1 MKIKIGRKSFT
12 VLRRDSDLF
21 NQVPRSNFDY
31 ASSVGDGLGSA
42 VITAPALWISR
53 QFPEAPIG
61 VRDKDLELHFDHPLP
76 VLLRHPNQWY
86 GGGTLRMALGL
97 DYAIS
102 ANSYM
107 EIGRGRGNMP
117 TELVY
122 IPSFQIQPKGTKT
135 ELITHYIHETN
146 SGQRRI
152 EASDMIHI
160 RAGIDPHNPKKG
172 LNPLQSLLR
181 EIFTDDEA
189 ANMTA
194 AILRNMGVPGI
205 IISPENIDDDDF
217 GPAVIDRIKNFFR
230 RTFRGDNQGEPL
242 VLSGRAK
249 VDTLDFDFAKMNI
262 DKLRQIPEERVTAV
276 MGIPAAVVGF
286 GSGLEQTKVGATM
299 KELRELAYEN
309 VIIPMQRVFSEEFD
323 RTLLKEFEPNPDQ
336 FTVVFDNSI
345 VRVLQ
350 EDENRIS
357 ERITRQYQGGLITR
371 AEGRKTI
378 GLETV
383 ETDEVYR
390 LGISDVLLPATP
402 KVEDEESLVGGQADI
417 QQTALSGVQIEAMIN
432 ILIQV
437 GTGILSAE
445 TARVAIQVSFPTI
458 DQDVINRMLAGV
470 VAIDPTEVPLRITPH
485 WVIKAL
491 KQSGAEQ
498 IQLRD
503 RLIQDAVRLTAI
515 WEDEIEKFFAAMGR
529 EIAAAWLELQPTLA
543 SRNGQRKQISEED
556 RSIIDQILLA
566 VTTTGPDYEAY
577 YLRVLRQTHGTI
589 ESVIGLGFELADP
602 IERAV
607 VSFGGTRKGLIDF
620 TEQTRTA
627 MFDTIAAAREEG
639 LGVDAIARRIRD
651 EIPGGPWK
659 SAKTRAQ
666 AIARTETKYAQNK
679 SAMEIYTNSE
689 NVTGI
694 VIFDAQLGDTD
705 ENCMA
710 IEAERVAG
718 RVWTIEEA
726 NAIPLLDH
734 PNCTRS
740 HAPVVGE
747 PVEA

>member
-61 VRDKDLELHFDHPLP
+61 VRDKELEIHFDHPLAM
-76 VLLRHPNQWY
+76 LLRNPNQWY
-86 GGGTLRMALGL
+86 GGGTLRMALGM

-102 ANSYM
+102 GNAYM
-107 EIGRGRGNMP
+107 EMERGRGNMP
-117 TELVY
+117 TELFY
-122 IPSFQIQPKGTKT
+122 LPSFQITPKGTKT
-135 ELITHYIHETN
+135 ELLTHYIHETN

-152 EASDMIHI
+152 EASDMVHI
-160 RAGIDPHNPKKG
+160 RAGIDPHDPKKG
-172 LNPLQSLLR
+172 MNPLQSLLR

-205 IISPENIDDDDF
+205 IISPDNIDDENL
-217 GPAVIDRIKNFFR
+217 GPAVIDRIKNFIR

-242 VLSGRAK
+242 VLSGRVK
-249 VDTLDFDFAKMNI
+249 VDTFDFDFARMNI

-276 MGIPAAVVGF
+276 MGVPAAVVGF

-323 RTLLKEFEPNPDQ
+323 RTLLREFEPNPDQ

-378 GLETV
+378 GLET
-383 ETDEVYR
+383 TPADEVFRY
-390 LGISDVLLPATP
+390 GFSDILIPATSP
-402 KVEDEESLVGGQADI
+402 APEPSRQRA
-417 QQTALSGVQIEAMIN
+417 
-432 ILIQV
+432 
-437 GTGILSAE
+437 
-445 TARVAIQVSFPTI
+445 
-458 DQDVINRMLAGV
+458 
-470 VAIDPTEVPLRITPH
+470 VPD
-485 WVIKAL
+485 WVIKAF
-491 KQSGAEQ
+491 KQSGEAERL
-498 IQLRD
+498 QLRD
-503 RLIQDAVRLTAI
+503 RLIQDAARLTAI

-566 VTTTGPDYEAY
+566 VTTTGPDFEAH

-607 VSFGGTRKGLIDF
+607 VSSGGMRKELIDF
-620 TEQTRTA
+620 TEQTRSA
-627 MFDTIAAAREEG
+627 MFDTIASAREEG

-666 AIARTETKYAQNK
+666 VIARTETKYAQNQ
-679 SAMEIYTNSE
+679 STMEVYTNSE

-726 NAIPLLDH
+726 NTIPFLDH

-740 HAPVVGE
+740 FAPVVGE